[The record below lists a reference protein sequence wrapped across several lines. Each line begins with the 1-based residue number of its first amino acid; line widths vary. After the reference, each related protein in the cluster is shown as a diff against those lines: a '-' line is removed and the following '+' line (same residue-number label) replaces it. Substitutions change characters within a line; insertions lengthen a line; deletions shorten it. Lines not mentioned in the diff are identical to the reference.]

1 MSDTP
6 LSLLDRLRQRPDD
19 GASWQGWVE
28 LYTPFL
34 SLWLRRLA
42 PDAGHHDGEDLI
54 QNVLTVVVQKLP
66 AFQHNGRAG
75 AFRCWLKQILVNC
88 LRDARRK
95 AQPAAGVGDGAP
107 LLAEL
112 EDPASGLSR
121 LWDQEHTEH
130 VVRQLLQRARGEF
143 TPHVWQ
149 VFERVV
155 LHGEASA
162 RVAADLKVTH
172 DAVQK
177 AKSRVLCWLR
187 QECQE
192 LID

>member
-1 MSDTP
+1 VSETP
-6 LSLLDRLRQRPDD
+6 LSLLNRLRQRPNDP
-19 GASWQGWVE
+19 ASWQGLVE

-42 PDAGHHDGEDLI
+42 PGAGHHDAEDLI
-54 QNVLTVVVQKLP
+54 QEVLTVLVRQLP
-66 AFQHNGRAG
+66 RFQHNGRPG

-95 AQPAAGVGDGAP
+95 TQRAAGAGDGA
-107 LLAEL
+107 LAEL
-112 EDPASGLSR
+112 EDSASGLSR

-130 VVRQLLQRARGEF
+130 IVRQLLQRARVQF
-143 TPHVWQ
+143 TPYTWQ

-155 LHGEASA
+155 LKGEQAVV
-162 RVAADLKVTH
+162 VAEDLKVTH
-172 DAVQK
+172 DAVLK

-187 QECQE
+187 QECDGLLE
-192 LID
+192 